1 MVSFEALASQNVKLR
16 RLPKNVLLSQ
26 DTLTED
32 ISRSCLALYRGT
44 TAIAQAVAAGLRPIY
59 LMLPGELTID
69 PLYDLGDW
77 RAKVTTI
84 SDFQEVMDSRDIDNT
99 ESNAQLT
106 ESKTESAK
114 KYCED
119 LFMPFNFNLLL

>member
-26 DTLTED
+26 ATLKQD
-32 ISRSCLALYRGT
+32 ISRSCFALYRGT

-77 RAKVTTI
+77 RVKVATI
-84 SDFQEVMDSRDIDNT
+84 SDFQEVMDSSDINNT
-99 ESNAQLT
+99 ESDTQLI
-106 ESKTESAK
+106 ESKIESAK

-119 LFMPFNFNLLL
+119 LFLPFDFNLLL